1 MKQLTTYALVLLFVA
16 FGQKIT
22 GQETVLPFA
31 DYINYVKTNH
41 PISAQAEITARIGEL
56 FVLESRG
63 AFDPELYSQINQKEF
78 EGSRYYRIFDGGIRI
93 PTWYGIEFYS
103 GIEQANGDY
112 LSAQYTLPD
121 NGLTYSGVSLK
132 LGKGLIMDQRRAML
146 KTAQL
151 GQVATEQE
159 RKIILNNLLLDASK
173 AYFQWQLA
181 AITREIQLEGLEL
194 AKVRLQ
200 AVKQNALLGDIP
212 YIDTLEASI
221 QLQNRQMLLAEAEL
235 AEMNTKAFV
244 STFLWANYIVP
255 LELEASIAPQKDFDY
270 PMNILSDYLRNEID
284 SLIPNHPEAI
294 KANLKIEEYDIQR
307 KLKLESMKPELNVK
321 YNLLNEPFVD
331 NFASNYTLDN
341 YNWGMEF
348 KMPIFLRS
356 GRGALQIAKLKLR
369 DAELDYSFKLQHLN
383 VKSQQ
388 AVNEFQTTSNQL
400 SIYTKTVIDLRQLL
414 IGEQRKFDSGES
426 SLFLVNSRE
435 SSYING
441 RIKLTELEIKNKF
454 ALLKISHSLGNLL
467 DDL

>member
-1 MKQLTTYALVLLFVA
+1 MKQLTTYLLVLLVVWA
-16 FGQKIT
+16 GQYAK
-22 GQETVLPFA
+22 GQEKVFPFV
-31 DYINYVKTNH
+31 DYINNVKTNH

-63 AFDPELYSQINQKEF
+63 AFDPELYTDLGQKEF

-132 LGKGLIMDQRRAML
+132 LAKGLIMDQRRAML

-151 GQVATEQE
+151 GQISTEQE

-181 AITREIQLEGLEL
+181 AIIKEIQLEGLEL
-194 AKVRLQ
+194 AQVRLQ

-235 AEMNTKAFV
+235 AELNTKVFV
-244 STFLWANYIVP
+244 STFLWANYVVP
-255 LELEASIAPQKDFDY
+255 VELAESIAPQKDFDY
-270 PMNILSDYLRNEID
+270 PLNIFSDYLRNEID

-294 KANLKIEEYDIQR
+294 MANLKVEEYDIQR

-331 NFASNYTLDN
+331 NFASNYTLDD
-341 YNWGMEF
+341 YNWGLEF

-356 GRGALQIAKLKLR
+356 GRGGLQIAKLKLQ

-400 SIYTKTVIDLRQLL
+400 SIYTKTVVDLSQLL
-414 IGEQRKFDSGES
+414 TGEQRKFDNGES

-435 SSYING
+435 SIYING
-441 RIKLTELEIKNKF
+441 RIKLAELEIKNIF
-454 ALLKISHSLGNLL
+454 ALLKISHSLGDLYNNL
-467 DDL
+467 

>member
-1 MKQLTTYALVLLFVA
+1 MKQLTTYLIVLLVVSA
-16 FGQKIT
+16 GQHAKGQKP
-22 GQETVLPFA
+22 VFPFV

-63 AFDPELYSQINQKEF
+63 AFDPELYTDLGQKEF

-181 AITREIQLEGLEL
+181 AVTKEIQMEGLEL
-194 AKVRLQ
+194 AKIRLQ

-235 AEMNTKAFV
+235 AELNAKAFV
-244 STFLWANYIVP
+244 STFLWANYVVP
-255 LELEASIAPQKDFDY
+255 VELAESIAPQKDLDY
-270 PMNILSDYLRNEID
+270 PLNIFNDYLRNEID

-331 NFASNYTLDN
+331 NFASNYRLEN
-341 YNWGMEF
+341 YNWGLEF

-369 DAELDYSFKLQHLN
+369 DAELDYSFNLQHLN

-400 SIYTKTVIDLRQLL
+400 SIYTKTVVDLRQLL
-414 IGEQRKFDSGES
+414 TGEQRKFDSGES

-441 RIKLTELEIKNKF
+441 RIKLAELEIKNKF
-454 ALLKISHSLGNLL
+454 ALLKISHSLGNLF

>member
-1 MKQLTTYALVLLFVA
+1 MKQLTTYLLVLLVVSA
-16 FGQKIT
+16 GQHAKA
-22 GQETVLPFA
+22 QETVLRFV

-63 AFDPELYSQINQKEF
+63 AFDPELYTDLGQKEF

-151 GQVATEQE
+151 GQISTEQE

-181 AITREIQLEGLEL
+181 AIKKEIQLEGLEL
-194 AKVRLQ
+194 AQVRLQ

-221 QLQNRQMLLAEAEL
+221 QLQNRQMLIAEAEL
-235 AEMNTKAFV
+235 AELNAKAFV
-244 STFLWANYIVP
+244 STFLWANYVVP
-255 LELEASIAPQKDFDY
+255 VELAESIAPQKDLDY
-270 PMNILSDYLRNEID
+270 PLNIFNDYLRNEID

-294 KANLKIEEYDIQR
+294 KANLKVEEYDIQR
-307 KLKLESMKPELNVK
+307 KLKLESMKPEFNVK
-321 YNLLNEPFVD
+321 YNLLNKPFVD
-331 NFASNYTLDN
+331 NFASNYTLDD
-341 YNWGMEF
+341 YNWGLEF

-356 GRGALQIAKLKLR
+356 GRGGLQIAKLKLQ

-400 SIYTKTVIDLRQLL
+400 SIYTKTVVDLSQLL
-414 IGEQRKFDSGES
+414 TGEQRKFDNGES

-441 RIKLTELEIKNKF
+441 RIKLAELEIKNIF
-454 ALLKISHSLGNLL
+454 ALLKISHSLGNLY

>member
-1 MKQLTTYALVLLFVA
+1 MKQLTTYLLVLLVVWA
-16 FGQKIT
+16 GQHAK
-22 GQETVLPFA
+22 GQEKVFPFV

-63 AFDPELYSQINQKEF
+63 AFDPELYTDLGQKEF

-151 GQVATEQE
+151 GQISTEQE

-181 AITREIQLEGLEL
+181 AITKEIQLEGLEL
-194 AKVRLQ
+194 AQVRLQ

-235 AEMNTKAFV
+235 AELNTKAFV
-244 STFLWANYIVP
+244 STFLWANYVVP
-255 LELEASIAPQKDFDY
+255 VELAESIAPQKDFDY
-270 PMNILSDYLRNEID
+270 PLNIFSDYLRNEID

-294 KANLKIEEYDIQR
+294 MANLKVEEYDIQR

-321 YNLLNEPFVD
+321 YNLLNEPFVE
-331 NFASNYTLDN
+331 NFASNYTLDD
-341 YNWGMEF
+341 YNWGLEF

-356 GRGALQIAKLKLR
+356 GRGALQIAKLKLQ
-369 DAELDYSFKLQHLN
+369 DAALDYSFKLQHLN

-400 SIYTKTVIDLRQLL
+400 SIYTKTVVDLSQLQT
-414 IGEQRKFDSGES
+414 GEQRKFDNGES

-441 RIKLTELEIKNKF
+441 RIKLAELEIKNIF
-454 ALLKISHSLGNLL
+454 ALLKISHSLGNLY

>member
-1 MKQLTTYALVLLFVA
+1 MKQLTTYLLVLLVVS
-16 FGQKIT
+16 T
-22 GQETVLPFA
+22 GQYAKGQEPVLPFV

-63 AFDPELYSQINQKEF
+63 AFDPELYTELNQKEF

-151 GQVATEQE
+151 GQVSTEQE

-181 AITREIQLEGLEL
+181 VITKEIQLEGLEL
-194 AKVRLQ
+194 AQVRLQ

-235 AEMNTKAFV
+235 AELNTKAFV
-244 STFLWANYIVP
+244 STFLWANYVVP
-255 LELEASIAPQKDFDY
+255 LELADSIAPQTDFDY
-270 PMNILSDYLRNEID
+270 PLNILSDYLRNEID
-284 SLIPNHPEAI
+284 SVITNHPEAI
-294 KANLKIEEYDIQR
+294 KASLKVEEYDIQR
-307 KLKLESMKPELNVK
+307 KLKLESIKPELNVK

-341 YNWGMEF
+341 YNWGLEF

-356 GRGALQIAKLKLR
+356 GRGGLQIAKLKLR

-383 VKSQQ
+383 IKSQQ

-400 SIYTKTVIDLRQLL
+400 SIYTKTVVDLRQLL
-414 IGEQRKFDSGES
+414 TGEQRKFDNGES

-441 RIKLTELEIKNKF
+441 RIKLAELEIKNKF
-454 ALLKISHSLGNLL
+454 ALLKISHSLGNLY